1 MYVEVKLAA
10 DLPRACSEIEDAQ
23 PPGMFGGTD
32 PFEKLHDCV
41 VLQILNRIGDIK
53 ALGRCSVVSKR
64 FCALVLLVENVTVKV
79 DCVITGED
87 TALNVRERGFL
98 GHFFRFVIGSLVR
111 PLQVFQ
117 NMMGSKKTVPADV
130 SHHSPGEVLKNFK
143 AIQNLRIE
151 LPGGELGVEDG
162 VVLKWRAEF
171 GSTLESCVILG
182 ASGLV
187 KPEVDRENATGKL
200 ELGRP
205 WFLQGRYEDRLS
217 VLGDNAGLPG
227 QDDSGS
233 LPESFYTNGGLKL
246 RVVWTIS
253 SLIAASARHYLL
265 QQIICDHPT
274 LTSLVLTDAD
284 GQGVLC
290 MGRDQLHDFRNKPL
304 AASASANRTQV
315 PALNMKLW
323 YAPYLELPGGTGLKG
338 ATLVAIKPVDEP
350 LRKEADGFFSG
361 AFDEP
366 YQAAVSLL
374 AKRRTYLLEMNSF

>member
-1 MYVEVKLAA
+1 MYMEVKLAA
-10 DLPRACSEIEDAQ
+10 DLPKACSEIVDAL
-23 PPGMFGGTD
+23 PLGMIDGTD

-41 VLQILNRIGDIK
+41 VLQILNRIGDIR
-53 ALGRCSVVSKR
+53 ALGRCRVVSKR
-64 FCALVLLVENVTVKV
+64 FCALALLVENVTVKV
-79 DCVITGED
+79 DCVITGEE

-98 GHFFRFVIGSLVR
+98 GHLFRFVVGRLVK
-111 PLQVFQ
+111 PLQAFQ
-117 NMMGSKKTVPADV
+117 HIMGSKKTVPADV
-130 SHHSPGEVLKNFK
+130 SHHSPGEVLKIFK
-143 AIQNLRIE
+143 AIKNLQIE

-187 KPEVDRENATGKL
+187 EPDAEKENMIGKL
-200 ELGRP
+200 ELSRP
-205 WFLQGRYEDRLS
+205 LFLQGGYEDRLS
-217 VLGDNAGLPG
+217 VVENAGLAG
-227 QDDSGS
+227 QDDTSS

-265 QQIICDHPT
+265 QQIICDHLT
-274 LTSLVLTDAD
+274 LTQLILRDAD

-290 MGRDQLHDFRNKPL
+290 MGREQLQDFRNKPL

-323 YAPYLELPGGTGLKG
+323 YAPYLELPGGLGLKG
-338 ATLVAIKPVDEP
+338 AALVAIKPIDEP
-350 LRKEADGFFSG
+350 FTKEADGFFG
-361 AFDEP
+361 GTFEEP

>member
-1 MYVEVKLAA
+1 MYMEVKLAA
-10 DLPRACSEIEDAQ
+10 DLPKTCSEIVDVL
-23 PPGMFGGTD
+23 PLGMIDGTD
-32 PFEKLHDCV
+32 PFEKLHDCI

-98 GHFFRFVIGSLVR
+98 GHLFRFVVGSLVK
-111 PLQVFQ
+111 PIQAFQ
-117 NMMGSKKTVPADV
+117 HIMGSKKTVPADV

-143 AIQNLRIE
+143 AIQNLQIE
-151 LPGGELGVEDG
+151 LPDGELGVEDG

-187 KPEVDRENATGKL
+187 KPDAEKENMTGKL
-200 ELGRP
+200 ELSRP
-205 WFLQGRYEDRLS
+205 LFLQGGYEDRLS
-217 VLGDNAGLPG
+217 VVDNAGLAG
-227 QDDSGS
+227 QDDTSS

-265 QQIICDHPT
+265 QQIICDHLT
-274 LTSLVLTDAD
+274 LTRLILTDAD

-290 MGRDQLHDFRNKPL
+290 MGREQLQDFRNKPI

-323 YAPYLELPGGTGLKG
+323 YAPYLELPGGLGLKG
-338 ATLVAIKPVDEP
+338 ATLVAIKPIDEP
-350 LRKEADGFFSG
+350 FTKEADGFFAG
-361 AFDEP
+361 TFEEP

-374 AKRRTYLLEMNSF
+374 AKRRMYLLEMNSF